1 MPRGKSFF
9 RSEAAKFRMAERSYG
24 SQLQQGCGTG
34 RRHFVR
40 PWPKSSLTG
49 RQRKLVI
56 PPKFPDKKLVL
67 VLGCSHL
74 RAIADGFVT
83 MPDGILTFG
92 FLSIPG
98 GSAADLKLEIENT
111 VLTHQPDALCVLAPS
126 NNLTA
131 SRSVS
136 EAGADF
142 AKLMTSVTKRFP
154 NVFVLDF
161 PPRLNCEVKDQD
173 LLRQEFRDVTARMSV
188 KYCSIAEYF
197 PLQDRKLWVRDGV
210 HLSDDGGMKILVKW
224 LAHHSYQKLHPP
236 PEPQVSFRP
245 SVPVV
250 TPAPKPQRSPSTR
263 RTAITPEPKPSLLPS
278 TPAVKP
284 LVGDH
289 PVNQGGGSFII
300 RMR

>member
-1 MPRGKSFF
+1 MERAFFIRSKTNRDKTYSGDLCRGITQRVNQKG
-9 RSEAAKFRMAERSYG
+9 AVAQVGVTLCAHG
-24 SQLQQGCGTG
+24 Q
-34 RRHFVR
+34 
-40 PWPKSSLTG
+40 SLPS
-49 RQRKLVI
+49 LE
-56 PPKFPDKKLVL
+56 DNLVL

-210 HLSDDGGMKILVKW
+210 STCCFDIAHGKVLHTVMYLMLNLHSCFVYSLV
-224 LAHHSYQKLHPP
+224 
-236 PEPQVSFRP
+236 
-245 SVPVV
+245 
-250 TPAPKPQRSPSTR
+250 
-263 RTAITPEPKPSLLPS
+263 
-278 TPAVKP
+278 
-284 LVGDH
+284 
-289 PVNQGGGSFII
+289 II
-300 RMR
+300 YYRCT